1 MKEQTHCIANNIYIY
16 IAINMHIFEKM
27 ETPNRELQGVI
38 TLHHLNTICSL
49 ALLKRTET
57 DLTEM

>member
-1 MKEQTHCIANNIYIY
+1 
-16 IAINMHIFEKM
+16 MHILEKM

-49 ALLKRTET
+49 ALLKHTET
-57 DLTEM
+57 HLTEM